1 MAIWPCG
8 RMAAILSP
16 LACSFVCSFF
26 CFAGYGLAWLDCA
39 GSLSFRTSL
48 FLFFMSQYN
57 TIQYDTIRYNTIQY
71 VLPATAS
78 SSSSIHCV
86 RAERWWWIFCQR
98 RHLSQLC
105 CWSVTVLS
113 LLVVLTIDDRHS
125 LFSPFYLCTCTCR
138 PNHGCA
144 NRGCDHSSKYW
155 LFQRPLVHPVR
166 TCQLLSDQRLHWYV
180 SSWSL
185 LLACVHQFM
194 SA

>member
-1 MAIWPCG
+1 MAVWPHGCYPLTFSVFV
-8 RMAAILSP
+8 RLLILLLRRVRSR
-16 LACSFVCSFF
+16 LARLRWLPQLSYVFVFVF
-26 CFAGYGLAWLDCA
+26 HV
-39 GSLSFRTSL
+39 
-48 FLFFMSQYN
+48 
-57 TIQYDTIRYNTIQY
+57 TIQHNTIRYNTIQY

-144 NRGCDHSSKYW
+144 NRGCDHRSKYW

-180 SSWSL
+180 SS
-185 LLACVHQFM
+185 
-194 SA
+194 